1 MVLSEYGYDNPF
13 NSRDNRTEYYRY
25 YYAFT
30 KKLLSHDDCLRYV
43 HNPCFRYSVTNY
55 MKNRKQREQRG
66 DELRGAIKEINTLKQ
81 ELFEIK
87 KMIKE
92 GFKK

>member
-1 MVLSEYGYDNPF
+1 MARVRVEGFANLVRET
-13 NSRDNRTEYYRY
+13 NSNAIVNVNKYEF
-25 YYAFT
+25 A
-30 KKLLSHDDCLRYV
+30 L
-43 HNPCFRYSVTNY
+43 Y
-55 MKNRKQREQRG
+55 MKRVKAREQIG
-66 DELRGAIKEINTLKQ
+66 DELRVAIKEINTLKQ

>member
-1 MVLSEYGYDNPF
+1 MARVRVENFASLVRDT
-13 NSRDNRTEYYRY
+13 NSNAIINVNKSDFE
-25 YYAFT
+25 
-30 KKLLSHDDCLRYV
+30 L
-43 HNPCFRYSVTNY
+43 Y
-55 MKNRKQREQRG
+55 MAQRKQREQRG